1 MLRLEQL
8 SYYQHLSLTGAP
20 ERPIFAYRIVDIRDS
35 RFHVLTRLQD
45 AGLDFTGRTNFTAH
59 HLAFTPEETRQ
70 LPAPAIILRDWSG
83 WLGSWTKEAQ
93 LLSNENWGNLN
104 SLAGM
109 SAVPAHTWQRLT
121 GDAANGYG
129 LLEAKAGTLINADG
143 IDDKETLSLLAEST
157 ELMEVRETRRDYKAA
172 AWKYTFTTS
181 MQEQDNPADFRWRFV
196 HSDSSAFAKLAGA
209 ECRPLCSVR
218 PSRWTDEEASLAR
231 AGRRKPSFLAEPEDG
246 RTIEGQSITFH
257 AQADGIPHPDYEWFE
272 VDRAGNAKGLV
283 AQGPELAIPSPVLGL
298 TRYVV
303 RASNSAGEAI
313 SRVALLS
320 VEGKVRLQ
328 RDRPSTPLP
337 ASRSRGGH
345 IRSAED
351 IDKQRSKLEVQKA
364 EEMFRRKK
372 KRKVILG
379 TTLSVGVLVA
389 IAAGVIA
396 TKRPYGGRSREA
408 TKEPSGS
415 SASKG
420 DASRDSGPRTGA
432 PPAQALAEK
441 SEPQATNA
449 ADTPTKPAAPEAGS
463 GGGHPGYA
471 EENYDIPP
479 PWEKHVVGQPI
490 AKTSAHGIIPR
501 YVNITGGGAGFGD
514 KADNFFFVQQ
524 PASNSVVFAA
534 RLAEVRSPQSL
545 CGIMIRESD
554 EVDAPFAF
562 IGASRWKI
570 FSYLRGERGATP
582 TSKDDPNSHWPVWL
596 RITRITNSLCTHYSY
611 DEKKWIS
618 LVPPKQSSLPK
629 ENYLLGFAV
638 CSDSATNAVPAKF
651 ELMAITNASPAETGP

>member
-20 ERPIFAYRIVDIRDS
+20 ERPILAYRIVDIRGS

-59 HLAFTPEETRQ
+59 HLAFAPEEIRQ

-83 WLGSWTKEAQ
+83 WLGSWTKEPQ

-104 SLAGM
+104 SLAGI

-172 AWKYTFTTS
+172 AWQYTFTTS

-196 HSDSSAFAKLAGA
+196 HSDSPAFAKLAGA

-231 AGRRKPSFLAEPEDG
+231 AGRRKPNFLAEPEDG
-246 RTIEGQSITFH
+246 RTVEGQSITFQ
-257 AQADGIPHPDYEWFE
+257 AKADGIPYPDYEWYE

-364 EEMFRRKK
+364 EEMFRRKQR
-372 KRKVILG
+372 RKVMFGLVLAVIGVVAVSASLVVLKNRHSPKSRQAREDAGEPSSNVTIISSDSADTNRNLAVG
-379 TTLSVGVLVA
+379 TLQ
-389 IAAGVIA
+389 
-396 TKRPYGGRSREA
+396 
-408 TKEPSGS
+408 KEPEAQKANSGPTEPVS
-415 SASKG
+415 AGNRTSGPTVLPSADFAPPLPWASK
-420 DASRDSGPRTGA
+420 
-432 PPAQALAEK
+432 
-441 SEPQATNA
+441 
-449 ADTPTKPAAPEAGS
+449 
-463 GGGHPGYA
+463 
-471 EENYDIPP
+471 
-479 PWEKHVVGQPI
+479 VVGKLG
-490 AKTSAHGIIPR
+490 ANAEAVANGTSFTL
-501 YVNITGGGAGFGD
+501 TGGGQRFD
-514 KADNFFFVQQ
+514 QQADSFFFLRQTV
-524 PASNSVVFAA
+524 SNSVQLSA
-534 RLAEVRSPQSL
+534 RLLDVQRGSLQSL
-545 CGIMIRESD
+545 CGLMMRESD
-554 EVDAPFAF
+554 DAQAPFVF
-562 IGASRWKI
+562 IGASRAMVFCIHRDMKGEPCKTPFRYQVEKAQPI
-570 FSYLRGERGATP
+570 RFRISRGTNSITTEFALERGP
-582 TSKDDPNSHWPVWL
+582 WKSVEHPS
-596 RITRITNSLCTHYSY
+596 TRIPTDTF
-611 DEKKWIS
+611 
-618 LVPPKQSSLPK
+618 
-629 ENYLLGFAV
+629 LLGFAV
-638 CSDSATNAVPAKF
+638 CSGYTDATVTAHFDEVQ
-651 ELMAITNASPAETGP
+651 TNSLSRTGP